1 MALGG
6 FDVST
11 VMWML
16 DIKENDKKGGYDPTF
31 MWNFRWDISFNCRI
45 KQYSQSLGMSYPV
58 VEFWSMLL

>member
-31 MWNFRWDISFNCRI
+31 M
-45 KQYSQSLGMSYPV
+45 
-58 VEFWSMLL
+58 